1 MESPRKIVV
10 RGREYRVHESGR
22 ADASGASTV
31 LVHGIGMTHRSFVRV
46 QDAIPAERRVLNLDL
61 AGFGPTPV
69 PRRGIPVEQYAA
81 DLAEVLTR
89 VDAWPAVVVGH
100 SMGTQFA
107 VELAR
112 IRPREVLGI
121 ALIGPVVDPARGT
134 LPQQAADLVRDTLRE
149 PPSVNALVLGDY
161 VRAGVRWYLKELG
174 AMMRYPMLE
183 RIRECSA
190 EVAVIRGERDP
201 IARERWCRRLVS
213 SSGGPAELVM
223 VSREHHVIPRTATQ
237 EVVRALVRL
246 AERVEY
252 RRAEVAG
259 RP

>member
-1 MESPRKIVV
+1 MV
-10 RGREYRVHESGR
+10 RGREYRVYESGR

-31 LVHGIGMTHRSFVRV
+31 LVHGIGMTHRSFARV
-46 QDAIPAERRVLNLDL
+46 QDTIPAGRRVLNLDL
-61 AGFGPTPV
+61 AGFGSTPA
-69 PRRGIPVEQYAA
+69 PRKGIPVEQYAA
-81 DLAEVLTR
+81 DLAEVLAR

-190 EVAVIRGERDP
+190 EVAVIRGEGDP
-201 IARERWCRRLVS
+201 IARESWCRRLVEA
-213 SSGGPAELVM
+213 SGGPAELVTIP
-223 VSREHHVIPRTATQ
+223 REHHVVPRTAAAAVTR
-237 EVVRALVRL
+237 ELVRL
-246 AERVEY
+246 AERVE
-252 RRAEVAG
+252 RRLPDAAPM
-259 RP
+259 R